1 MESIDKATI
10 VILVSQFII
19 LLVFSLAEYFKKN
32 TPYVGAGLLAG
43 STIPLIIV
51 GFMKSSVY
59 GVLPAVFIAV
69 PAFLITA
76 LNIVLKEKARSE
88 GQ

>member
-1 MESIDKATI
+1 MESIDEATI
-10 VILVSQFII
+10 VLLVSQFTI
-19 LLVFSLAEYFKKN
+19 LLVFSLAEHFKKN
-32 TPYVGAGLLAG
+32 TPYVGAGLLVG
-43 STIPLIIV
+43 STIPLITV

-88 GQ
+88 GR